1 MTIEW
6 FSDDVVANGI
16 KLHYYR
22 TGGDKPPV
30 VLAHGITDNGLCW
43 TPLAQALEKNYDLI
57 MYDARG
63 HGFSD
68 APESGYST
76 EDRAADL
83 AGLIQALGL
92 ENPRPIL
99 IGHSMGAETVA
110 TTAAHHPELVRCA
123 ILEDP
128 PWREDIFASSAEER
142 AARMEEWRVGLVEL
156 KSKTREE
163 IMTFCHAQSPTWAEV
178 ELGPWADSKL
188 QLNLV
193 VFEVA
198 HTPRTPWQDVVR
210 KIECPL
216 LLITGDPEMG
226 AIVPPE
232 VAQEVAELWR
242 NGQVVH
248 ISGAGHNIRREQF
261 EKCMEAITTF
271 LDEVM

>member
-1 MTIEW
+1 MSKWT
-6 FSDDVVANGI
+6 FGDVVADGI
-16 KLHYYR
+16 KIHYNR

-30 VLAHGITDNGLCW
+30 VLAHGFTDNGLCW
-43 TPLAQALEKNYDLI
+43 TRVAQVLEQDYDVI

-110 TTAAHHPELVRCA
+110 TTATHHPELVRCA

-142 AARMEEWRVGLVEL
+142 VAGMEEWRAGLVEL

-163 IMTFCHAQSPTWAEV
+163 IMAFCHTQSPTWAEV

-193 VFEVA
+193 VFEMA
-198 HTPRTPWQDVVR
+198 HTPRTPWQDVAR
-210 KIECPL
+210 KIECPVL
-216 LLITGDPEMG
+216 LVTGDPEMG

-232 VAQEVAELWR
+232 VAQEAAGLWH

-261 EKCMEAITTF
+261 AKYMEAVAAF
-271 LDEVM
+271 LDEVT